1 MFSAASADC
10 GEKFATLV
18 VQCVTPVFAANE
30 VGEQL
35 LETVTAPCCFTNATG
50 IVTLFAPFRGRR
62 VIRPWYW
69 PVATSGAE
77 IVTGKVT
84 LPPFG
89 TWIAWP
95 LLTVIVT
102 PAGAVICAS
111 RFWFFPETLIAVRR
125 VDRRDVQVDPVQ
137 RVAAR
142 GDHLR
147 VGRVEDQRRVHRAV
161 DLDAP
166 GAHVEHA

>member
-10 GEKFATLV
+10 GETFGTLA
-18 VQCVTPVFAANE
+18 VQCVTPVFSANE

-50 IVTLFAPFRGRR
+50 IVTLFAPLRGTR

-69 PVATSGAE
+69 PFATSGAE
-77 IVTGKVT
+77 IVTGEVT
-84 LPPFG
+84 LGCFAP
-89 TWIAWP
+89 WIAWP

-111 RFWFFPETLIAVRR
+111 RFWFFPETLIAVRC
-125 VDRRDVQVDPVQ
+125 VETDPLIVS
-137 RVAAR
+137 ASSA
-142 GDHLR
+142 GMS
-147 VGRVEDQRRVHRAV
+147 
-161 DLDAP
+161 
-166 GAHVEHA
+166 